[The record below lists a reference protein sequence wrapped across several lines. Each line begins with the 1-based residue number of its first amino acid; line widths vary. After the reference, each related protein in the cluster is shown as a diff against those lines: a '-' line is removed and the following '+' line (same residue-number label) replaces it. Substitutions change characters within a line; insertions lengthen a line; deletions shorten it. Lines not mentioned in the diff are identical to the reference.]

1 MATPSSSSS
10 TSPDRSD
17 DARTSL
23 SRDRVLHAGVE
34 LADRD
39 GLDGLSMRKLAAH
52 LGFEVMSL
60 YNHVANKRDLLEG
73 MLDLVGGEVELPDP
87 CTVDW
92 KDGLRQ
98 VATDT
103 HAMLLRHRWAGPIST
118 YHFPGPN
125 GWRRAETI
133 LGLLAAGG
141 FDGHLRDLGYHAV
154 TLHVSGFTAQQIAYD
169 FDDEFD
175 REMLDRVEREFS
187 AAEHPLMADHMR
199 YHFDPD
205 HTPGDRPDEFRFVL
219 DLVLDGLERSR
230 DATRGTIAVH

>member
-1 MATPSSSSS
+1 MATPSSSNAPSAGV
-10 TSPDRSD
+10 D
-17 DARTSL
+17 DTRTSL
-23 SRDRVLHAGVE
+23 NRDRILRAGVE

-87 CTVDW
+87 ATVDW

-98 VATDT
+98 VAADT
-103 HAMLLRHRWAGPIST
+103 HARLLRHRWAGPISAN
-118 YHFPGPN
+118 HFPGPN

-141 FDGHLRDLGYHAV
+141 FDGHLRDLGYHAI

-169 FDDEFD
+169 FDDEFQH
-175 REMLDRVEREFS
+175 EMLDRVEQEFS
-187 AAEHPLMADHMR
+187 VAEHPLMADHIR
-199 YHFDPD
+199 YHLDPD

-219 DLVLDGLERSR
+219 DLILDGLERSR
-230 DATRGTIAVH
+230 DATPGTVTGN